1 MLWYTVVY
9 CGVLLHTAVCN
20 GILWYTVVYCGI
32 LWYTVVCV
40 CARISK
46 KEAVALC
53 WMSSECEESFLSSG
67 SLMGS
72 CREEGKQGRGERDN
86 GGGER

>member
-1 MLWYTVVY
+1 MQWYTVVY
-9 CGVLLHTAVCN
+9 CGVL
-20 GILWYTVVYCGI
+20 WYTVVYCGM
-32 LWYTVVCV
+32 CV

-53 WMSSECEESFLSSG
+53 WISSECEESFLSSG

-72 CREEGKQGRGERDN
+72 CREEGKRGRGERDN